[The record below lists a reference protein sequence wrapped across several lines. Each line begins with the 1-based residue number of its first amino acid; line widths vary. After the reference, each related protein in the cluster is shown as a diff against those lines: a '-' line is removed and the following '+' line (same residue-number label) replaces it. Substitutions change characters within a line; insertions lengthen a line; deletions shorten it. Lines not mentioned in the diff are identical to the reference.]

1 MKQEEQNSFVMAAH
15 HDLNKVK
22 QLLRNIPGLVHARA
36 SWNET
41 PLGAAAHVG
50 NKDIMAFLIEAGA
63 KPDICTWAA
72 LGNLD
77 EVMKTVQKH
86 PECVQ
91 ARGAHNLSVVFHAIM
106 GGNFE
111 VLKCLVQ
118 QGAPVNEP
126 EGTLTPLHVAVVKGD
141 REAVEFLLDQGAD
154 RKTRDREGKTPL
166 ERARLIGAKVVD
178 LLR

>member
-15 HDLNKVK
+15 HDLNKVT
-22 QLLRNIPGLVHARA
+22 QLLQNNPGLIEARA

-50 NKDIMAFLIEAGA
+50 NKDIMTYLIEQGA
-63 KPDICTWAA
+63 RPDICAWAA
-72 LGNLD
+72 LGNL
-77 EVMKTVQKH
+77 EAVMKTVRQH
-86 PECVQ
+86 HECVR

-106 GGNFE
+106 GSNFE

-118 QGAPVNEP
+118 HGAPVNEP
-126 EGTLTPLHVAVVKGD
+126 EGTLTPLHVAVVKDD
-141 REAVEFLLDQGAD
+141 REAVKFLLEHGAD
-154 RKTRDREGKTPL
+154 RRIRDREGKTPL
-166 ERARLIGAKVVD
+166 ERAQLIGAGVVD